1 LKSIATNVTFQ
12 QTNPHFCKMISL
24 NQVSVQFNGKFLFN
38 NISFLANPKDRI
50 GLVGK
55 NGAGKSTL
63 LKIIAGELEAES
75 GVVSKPSGATIGYLS
90 QDIKPKAGKT
100 IFNET
105 YSALAELQELDVKL
119 KDYTKQLETRTD
131 YETDSYMELIQDMH
145 VANER
150 FSLLGGDTADAEV
163 EKVLM
168 GLGFLR
174 SDLTRKM
181 EEFSGGWQMR
191 VELAKILVQ
200 RPDVLLLDEPTNH
213 LDILS
218 IEWLEEFLKEHTGT
232 VILVSHDRAFLD
244 NITNRTID
252 VTLGR
257 INDYKVPYSKY
268 VEQRAERIALQMAS
282 YENQQKYI
290 ADTERFIDRFRSKA
304 SKATQVQSRIK
315 ALDKVER
322 IQVEEQDNSVMRLRF
337 PPAPRAG
344 KVVVLAED
352 LCKSYGDIEVL
363 KNVDFMLDRG
373 EKVALL
379 GKNGEGKTTFSKILV
394 GELDY
399 TGKMELGHNVAMGY
413 YAQDQAESLDSSK
426 TVFETLDDV
435 ARGPVR
441 TKLRDILGSFLFGGE
456 DADKKVSVLSGGERG
471 RLALA
476 KLLLEPVNLLILDEP
491 TNHLDMHSKDVLKQA
506 LQKYDGA
513 MIIVSH
519 DRDFLSGLTSKVY
532 EFKDQNVK
540 EHIGDVYEFLEK
552 VKADSIQEFSHK
564 PKVAEV
570 KSAGKKESKEEQ
582 KSRKSREKE
591 IRIVKNKAEKL
602 EKEISIIEEEIA
614 DLDELML
621 DTQAYKEALA
631 ERDVFKEYQEK
642 QQTLDSK
649 MVEWEEAVNK
659 HETLS
664 NQ

>member
-1 LKSIATNVTFQ
+1 
-12 QTNPHFCKMISL
+12 MISL
-24 NQVSVQFNGKFLFN
+24 NQISVQFNGKFLFN

-63 LKIIAGELEAES
+63 LKVIAGQLEAES
-75 GVVSKPSGATIGYLS
+75 GVISKPSGATIGYLS

-100 IFNET
+100 IFDET
-105 YSALAELQELDVKL
+105 YSALAELKDLDAKVKY
-119 KDYTKQLETRTD
+119 YTKQLEERTD
-131 YETDSYMELIQDMH
+131 YETDSYMELIQDMT
-145 VANER
+145 VANDR

-163 EKVLM
+163 EKVLL

-174 SDLTRKM
+174 KDLTRKM

-218 IEWLEEFLKEHTGT
+218 IQWLEEFLKDHNGT

-252 VTLGR
+252 ITLGR

-282 YENQQKYI
+282 YENQQKFI

-322 IQVEEQDNSVMRLRF
+322 IQVEEQDTSVMRLRF
-337 PPAPRAG
+337 PPAPRSG
-344 KVVVLAED
+344 KVVVLAEGVS
-352 LCKSYGDIEVL
+352 KKYGDLEVL
-363 KNVDFMLDRG
+363 KNVELMLDRG

-379 GKNGEGKTTFSKILV
+379 GKNGEGKTTFSKIVV

-399 TGKMELGHNVAMGY
+399 TGKLELGHNVAMGY

-426 TVFETLDDV
+426 TVFQTLDDV
-435 ARGPVR
+435 ARGDVR

-456 DADKKVSVLSGGERG
+456 DVDKKVSVLSGGERG

-476 KLLLEPVNLLILDEP
+476 KLLLEPVNLLVLDEP

-532 EFKDQNVK
+532 EFKDKNVK
-540 EHIGDVYEFLEK
+540 QHIGDVYEFLDK
-552 VKADSIQEFSHK
+552 VKATSIQEFSSK
-564 PKVAEV
+564 PKVVEV
-570 KSAGKKESKEEQ
+570 KTESKKETKEEQ
-582 KSRKSREKE
+582 HLRKEREKE
-591 IRIVKNKAEKL
+591 IRNAKNRADRLEQEISKL
-602 EKEISIIEEEIA
+602 EKEIA

-621 DTQAYKEALA
+621 DAEGYKEALV
-631 ERDVFKEYQEK
+631 ERDVFKEYQQK
-642 QQTLDSK
+642 QDALNAK
-649 MVEWEEAVNK
+649 MAEWEEAVDK

>member
-1 LKSIATNVTFQ
+1 
-12 QTNPHFCKMISL
+12 MISL

-38 NISFLANPKDRI
+38 NISFLANPRDRI

-63 LKIIAGELEAES
+63 LKVIAGQLEPES
-75 GVVSKPSGATIGYLS
+75 GAVSKPSGSTIGYLS

-105 YSALAELQELDVKL
+105 YSALAELKDLELKVKH
-119 KDYTKQLETRTD
+119 YTKQLEERTD
-131 YETDSYMELIQDMH
+131 YESDSYMDLIQDMH

-218 IEWLEEFLKEHTGT
+218 IQWLEEFLKEHNGA

-252 VTLGR
+252 ITLGR

-282 YENQQKYI
+282 YENQQKFI

-315 ALDKVER
+315 ALEKVDR
-322 IQVEEQDNSVMRLRF
+322 IQVEQQDNSVMRLRF
-337 PPAPRAG
+337 PAAPRAG
-344 KVVVLAED
+344 KVVVLAEGVS
-352 LCKSYGDIEVL
+352 KSYGNIEVL
-363 KNVDFMLDRG
+363 RNVDLMLDRG

-379 GKNGEGKTTFSKILV
+379 GKNGEGKTTFSKIVV

-399 TGKMELGHNVAMGY
+399 TGKMELGHNVSMGY

-426 TVFETLDDV
+426 TVFQTLDDV
-435 ARGPVR
+435 ARGEVR

-456 DADKKVSVLSGGERG
+456 DIDKKVSVLSGGERG

-476 KLLLEPVNLLILDEP
+476 KLLLEPVNLLVLDEP

-532 EFKDQNVK
+532 EFKDKGVK
-540 EHIGDVYEFLEK
+540 QHIGDVYEFLQK
-552 VKADSIQEFSHK
+552 VNAKSIAEFSSKPKQVVVIQE
-564 PKVAEV
+564 E
-570 KSAGKKESKEEQ
+570 KKGETKEEQ
-582 KSRKSREKE
+582 RLRKEREKE
-591 IRIVKNKAEKL
+591 YRNAKNRADRL
-602 EKEISIIEEEIA
+602 EKEIADIEKQVA

-621 DTQAYKEALA
+621 DQVAYKEALV
-631 ERDVFKEYQEK
+631 ERDVFKEYQAK
-642 QQTLDSK
+642 QEQLDRK
-649 MVEWEEAVNK
+649 MMEWEEATNLA
-659 HETLS
+659 ETLS
-664 NQ
+664 NS

>member
-1 LKSIATNVTFQ
+1 
-12 QTNPHFCKMISL
+12 MISL
-24 NQVSVQFNGKFLFN
+24 NQISVQFNGKFLFN

-63 LKIIAGELEAES
+63 LKVIAGQLEPES
-75 GVVSKPSGATIGYLS
+75 GVISKPSGATIGYLS

-100 IFNET
+100 IFDET
-105 YSALAELQELDVKL
+105 YSALAELKELDAKVKY
-119 KDYTKQLETRTD
+119 YTKQLEERTD
-131 YETDSYMELIQDMH
+131 YESDSYMELIQDMT
-145 VANER
+145 VANDR

-163 EKVLM
+163 EKVLL

-174 SDLTRKM
+174 KDLTRKM

-218 IEWLEEFLKEHTGT
+218 IQWLEEFLKEHSGT

-244 NITNRTID
+244 NITNRTIEI
-252 VTLGR
+252 TLGR

-268 VEQRAERIALQMAS
+268 VSQRAERIALQMAS
-282 YENQQKYI
+282 YENQQKFI

-315 ALDKVER
+315 ALEKVDR
-322 IQVEEQDNSVMRLRF
+322 IEVEQQDTSVMRLRF
-337 PPAPRAG
+337 PPAPRSG
-344 KVVVLAED
+344 KVVVLAEGVS
-352 LCKSYGDIEVL
+352 KKYGDLEVL
-363 KNVDFMLDRG
+363 KNVDLMLDRG

-379 GKNGEGKTTFSKILV
+379 GKNGEGKTTFSKIVV

-399 TGKMELGHNVAMGY
+399 TGNLELGHNVSMGY
-413 YAQDQAESLDSSK
+413 YAQDQAESLDASK
-426 TVFETLDDV
+426 TVFQTLDDV
-435 ARGPVR
+435 ARGDIR
-441 TKLRDILGSFLFGGE
+441 TKLRDILGSFLFQGE
-456 DADKKVSVLSGGERG
+456 DVDKKVSVLSGGERG

-476 KLLLEPVNLLILDEP
+476 KLLLEPVNLLVLDEP

-519 DRDFLSGLTSKVY
+519 DRDFLSGLTTKVY
-532 EFKDQNVK
+532 EFKDKNVK
-540 EHIGDVYEFLEK
+540 QHIGDVYEFLEK
-552 VKADSIQEFSHK
+552 VKATSIQEFSAK
-564 PKVAEV
+564 PKEVEV
-570 KSAGKKESKEEQ
+570 KPESKKESKEEQ
-582 KSRKSREKE
+582 RLRKEREKE
-591 IRIVKNKAEKL
+591 IRNAKNKAERLEQEIARL
-602 EKEISIIEEEIA
+602 EKEIA

-621 DTQAYKEALA
+621 DAEGYKEALA
-631 ERDVFKEYQEK
+631 ERDVFKEYQQK
-642 QQTLDSK
+642 QESLESR
-649 MVEWEEAVNK
+649 MAEWEEAVNR

>member
-1 LKSIATNVTFQ
+1 
-12 QTNPHFCKMISL
+12 MISL

-38 NISFLANPKDRI
+38 NISFLANPRDRI

-63 LKIIAGELEAES
+63 LKVISGQQDPES
-75 GVVSKPSGATIGYLS
+75 GTVSKPSGSTIGYLS
-90 QDIKPKAGKT
+90 QDIKPKVGKT
-100 IFNET
+100 IFDET
-105 YSALAELQELDVKL
+105 YSALAELKDLDAKVKY
-119 KDYTKQLETRTD
+119 YTKQLEERTD
-131 YETDSYMELIQDMH
+131 YETDSYMDLIQDMH

-218 IEWLEEFLKEHTGT
+218 IQWLEEFLKEHNGA

-244 NITNRTID
+244 NITNRTIEI
-252 VTLGR
+252 TLGR

-282 YENQQKYI
+282 YENQQKFI

-315 ALDKVER
+315 ALEKVDR
-322 IQVEEQDNSVMRLRF
+322 IQVEQQDNSVMRLRF
-337 PPAPRAG
+337 PPAPRSG
-344 KVVVLAED
+344 KVVVLAENVS
-352 LCKSYGDIEVL
+352 KSYGGLEVL
-363 KNVDFMLDRG
+363 KNVNLMLDRG

-379 GKNGEGKTTFSKILV
+379 GKNGEGKTTFSKIVV
-394 GELDY
+394 GDLDY
-399 TGKMELGHNVAMGY
+399 TGNLELGHNVSMGY
-413 YAQDQAESLDSSK
+413 YAQDQAESLDSNK
-426 TVFETLDDV
+426 TVFQTLDDV
-435 ARGPVR
+435 ARGDIR

-456 DADKKVSVLSGGERG
+456 DIDKKVSVLSGGERG

-476 KLLLEPVNLLILDEP
+476 KLLLEPVNLLVLDEP

-532 EFKDQNVK
+532 EFRDKNVK
-540 EHIGDVYEFLEK
+540 EHIGDVYEFLQK
-552 VKADSIQEFSHK
+552 VNATSIAEFSSK
-564 PKVAEV
+564 PKVEEV
-570 KSAGKKESKEEQ
+570 KVDAGKETKEEQ
-582 KSRKSREKE
+582 RLRKEREKE
-591 IRIVKNKAEKL
+591 VRNAKNRADRLEQEIAVIEK
-602 EKEISIIEEEIA
+602 EIA

-621 DTQAYKEALA
+621 DAEGYKEALA
-631 ERDVFKEYQEK
+631 ERDVFKEYQQK
-642 QQTLDSK
+642 QSQLDSK
-649 MVEWEEAVNK
+649 MAEWEEAVSK
-659 HETLS
+659 YEALS
-664 NQ
+664 N

>member
-1 LKSIATNVTFQ
+1 
-12 QTNPHFCKMISL
+12 MISL

-38 NISFLANPKDRI
+38 NISFLANPRDRI

-63 LKIIAGELEAES
+63 LKVIAGQLEPES
-75 GVVSKPSGATIGYLS
+75 GAVSKPSGSTIGYLS

-105 YSALAELQELDVKL
+105 YSALAELKDLELKVKH
-119 KDYTKQLETRTD
+119 YTKQLEERTD
-131 YETDSYMELIQDMH
+131 YESDSYMDLIQDMH

-218 IEWLEEFLKEHTGT
+218 IQWLEEFLKEHNGA

-252 VTLGR
+252 ITLGR

-282 YENQQKYI
+282 YENQQKFI

-315 ALDKVER
+315 ALEKVDR
-322 IQVEEQDNSVMRLRF
+322 IQVEQQDNSVMRLRF
-337 PPAPRAG
+337 PAAPRAG
-344 KVVVLAED
+344 KVVVLAEGVS
-352 LCKSYGDIEVL
+352 KSYGNIEVL
-363 KNVDFMLDRG
+363 RNVDLMLDRG

-379 GKNGEGKTTFSKILV
+379 GKNGEGKTTFSKIVV

-399 TGKMELGHNVAMGY
+399 TGKMELGHNVSMGY

-426 TVFETLDDV
+426 TVFQTLDDV
-435 ARGPVR
+435 ARGEVR

-456 DADKKVSVLSGGERG
+456 DIDKKVSVLSGGERG

-476 KLLLEPVNLLILDEP
+476 KLLLEPVNLLVLDEP

-532 EFKDQNVK
+532 EFKDKGVK
-540 EHIGDVYEFLEK
+540 QHIGDVYEFLQK
-552 VKADSIQEFSHK
+552 VNAKSIAEFSSKPKQEVVIQE
-564 PKVAEV
+564 E
-570 KSAGKKESKEEQ
+570 KKGETKEEQ
-582 KSRKSREKE
+582 RLRKEREKE
-591 IRIVKNKAEKL
+591 YRNAKNRADRL
-602 EKEISIIEEEIA
+602 EKEIAEIEKHVA

-621 DTQAYKEALA
+621 DPVAYKEALV
-631 ERDVFKEYQEK
+631 ERDVFKEYQAK
-642 QQTLDSK
+642 QEQLDRK
-649 MVEWEEAVNK
+649 MMEWEEATNLA
-659 HETLS
+659 ETLS
-664 NQ
+664 NP

>member
-1 LKSIATNVTFQ
+1 
-12 QTNPHFCKMISL
+12 MISL

-63 LKIIAGELEAES
+63 LKVIAGQLEPES
-75 GVVSKPSGATIGYLS
+75 GAISKPSGATIGYLS

-100 IFNET
+100 IFDET
-105 YSALAELQELDVKL
+105 YSALAELKELDRKVKE
-119 KDYTKQLETRTD
+119 YTKQLEERTD
-131 YETDSYMELIQDMH
+131 YETDSYMELIQDMT

-174 SDLTRKM
+174 TDLTRKM

-218 IEWLEEFLKEHTGT
+218 IEWLEEFLKDHSGT

-244 NITNRTID
+244 NITNRTIEI
-252 VTLGR
+252 TLGR

-268 VEQRAERIALQMAS
+268 VSQRAERIALQMAS
-282 YENQQKYI
+282 YENQQKFI

-315 ALDKVER
+315 ALDKIER

-344 KVVVLAED
+344 KVVVLAEGVS
-352 LCKSYGDIEVL
+352 KSYGDLEVL
-363 KNVDFMLDRG
+363 KNVDLMLDRG

-379 GKNGEGKTTFSKILV
+379 GKNGEGKTTFSKIVV
-394 GELDY
+394 GELEYD
-399 TGKMELGHNVAMGY
+399 GKMELGHNVSMGY

-435 ARGPVR
+435 ARGDVR
-441 TKLRDILGSFLFGGE
+441 KRLRDILGSFLFGG
-456 DADKKVSVLSGGERG
+456 DDVDKKVSVLSGGERG

-506 LQKYDGA
+506 LQNYDGA

-540 EHIGDVYEFLEK
+540 EHIGDVYEFLDK
-552 VKADSIQEFSHK
+552 VKANSIQEFSQK
-564 PKVAEV
+564 AKAVEV
-570 KSAGKKESKEEQ
+570 KAASNKESKEDQ
-582 KSRKSREKE
+582 KARKAREKE

-602 EKEISIIEEEIA
+602 EKEIATIEKEIA

-621 DTQAYKEALA
+621 DAQAYKEALA
-631 ERDVFKEYQEK
+631 EGDVFKQYQDK
-642 QQTLDSK
+642 QSILDAK
-649 MVEWEEAVNK
+649 MAEWEEAVNQY
-659 HETLS
+659 EGLS

>member
-1 LKSIATNVTFQ
+1 
-12 QTNPHFCKMISL
+12 MISL

-55 NGAGKSTL
+55 NGAGKSTM
-63 LKIIAGELEAES
+63 LKVISGQQEPES
-75 GVVSKPSGATIGYLS
+75 GSVSKPSGTTIGYLS
-90 QDIKPKAGKT
+90 QDIRPKLGKS
-100 IFNET
+100 IFEET
-105 YSALAELQELDVKL
+105 YGALQELKELDLKVKKL
-119 KDYTKQLETRTD
+119 TKELEERTD
-131 YETDSYMELIQDMH
+131 YETDSYMDLIHDMT
-145 VANER
+145 VATER

-174 SDLTRKM
+174 SDLTRKV

-218 IEWLEEFLKEHTGT
+218 IQWLEEFLKDHNGT
-232 VILVSHDRAFLD
+232 VLLVSHDRAFLD
-244 NITNRTID
+244 NVTNRTIEI
-252 VTLGR
+252 TLGR

-268 VEQRAERIALQMAS
+268 VTQRAERIELQKAS
-282 YENQQKYI
+282 YENQQKFI
-290 ADTERFIDRFRSKA
+290 ADTEKFIERFRYKA

-315 ALDKVER
+315 ALEKVDR
-322 IQVEEQDNSVMRLRF
+322 IEVEEVDTSVMRLRF
-337 PPAPRAG
+337 PPAPRSG
-344 KVVVLAED
+344 KVAVLSEGVS
-352 LCKSYGDIEVL
+352 KSYGDKEVL
-363 KNVDFMLDRG
+363 RNVDLMLNRR

-379 GKNGEGKTTFSKILV
+379 GKNGEGKTTFAKIVV

-399 TGKMELGHNVAMGY
+399 TGKLELGHNVSMGY
-413 YAQDQAESLDSSK
+413 YAQDQAETLDGSR

-435 ARGPVR
+435 ARGDIR
-441 TKLRDILGSFLFGGE
+441 TKLRDILGSFLFSGE
-456 DADKKVSVLSGGERG
+456 DVDKKVSVLSGGERG

-513 MIIVSH
+513 MLIVSH

-532 EFKDQNVK
+532 EFKDKNVK

-552 VKADSIQEFSHK
+552 VKADSIQEFSSK
-564 PKVAEV
+564 PKQEAP
-570 KSAGKKESKEEQ
+570 KKEAKSQQNKEDYKE
-582 KSRKSREKE
+582 RKAREKE
-591 IRIVKNKAEKL
+591 LRNAKNKAERL
-602 EKEISIIEEEIA
+602 EQEIAKIEKEIA

-621 DTQAYKEALA
+621 DAGAFKQAQE
-631 ERDVFKEYQEK
+631 ERDVFKEYQQM
-642 QQTLDSK
+642 QQTLETK
-649 MVEWEEAVNK
+649 MEEWEAAQAKVDELNN
-659 HETLS
+659 S
-664 NQ
+664 

>member
-1 LKSIATNVTFQ
+1 
-12 QTNPHFCKMISL
+12 MISL

-63 LKIIAGELEAES
+63 LKVIAGQLEPES
-75 GVVSKPSGATIGYLS
+75 GAISKPSGATIGYLS

-100 IFNET
+100 IFDET
-105 YSALAELQELDVKL
+105 YSALQELKELDAKVKY
-119 KDYTKQLETRTD
+119 YTKQLEERTD
-131 YETDSYMELIQDMH
+131 YETDSYMDLIHDMT
-145 VANER
+145 VATER

-163 EKVLM
+163 EKVLL

-218 IEWLEEFLKEHTGT
+218 IQWLEDFLKDHSGT

-252 VTLGR
+252 ITLGR
-257 INDYKVPYSKY
+257 INDYRVPYSKY
-268 VEQRAERIALQMAS
+268 VEQRAERIELQMAS
-282 YENQQKYI
+282 YENQQKFI
-290 ADTERFIDRFRSKA
+290 ADTEKFIERFRYKA

-315 ALDKVER
+315 ALEKVDR
-322 IQVEEQDNSVMRLRF
+322 IEVEEQDRSVMRLRF

-344 KVVVLAED
+344 KVVVLAEGVS
-352 LCKSYGDIEVL
+352 KRYGDLEVL
-363 KNVDFMLDRG
+363 KNVDLMLDRG

-379 GKNGEGKTTFSKILV
+379 GKNGEGKTTFSKIVV

-399 TGKMELGHNVAMGY
+399 TGKLELGHNVSMGY

-426 TVFETLDDV
+426 TVFQTLDDV
-435 ARGPVR
+435 ARGDIR

-456 DADKKVSVLSGGERG
+456 DVDKKVSVLSGGERG

-476 KLLLEPVNLLILDEP
+476 KLLLEPVNLLVLDEP

-519 DRDFLSGLTSKVY
+519 DRDFLSGLTTKVY
-532 EFKDQNVK
+532 EFKDKNVK
-540 EHIGDVYEFLEK
+540 EHIGDVYEFLNK
-552 VKADSIQEFSHK
+552 VKATSIQEFSAKAKVVEPK
-564 PKVAEV
+564 PN
-570 KSAGKKESKEEQ
+570 SNKESKEEQ
-582 KSRKSREKE
+582 RVRKEREKE
-591 IRIVKNKAEKL
+591 LRKAKNRADRL
-602 EKEISIIEEEIA
+602 EQEISAIEKEIA

-621 DTQAYKEALA
+621 DAEGYKEALA

-642 QQTLDSK
+642 QAQLDAR
-649 MVEWEEAVNK
+649 MAEWEDA
-659 HETLS
+659 L
-664 NQ
+664 NQVEQLDNQ

>member
-1 LKSIATNVTFQ
+1 MV
-12 QTNPHFCKMISL
+12 SL

-63 LKIIAGELEAES
+63 LKVISGQQEPES
-75 GVVSKPSGATIGYLS
+75 GAVSKPSGATIGYLS
-90 QDIKPKAGKT
+90 QDIKPKVGKT
-100 IFNET
+100 IFDET
-105 YSALAELQELDVKL
+105 YSALKELKELDAKVKH
-119 KDYTKQLETRTD
+119 YTKQLEERTD
-131 YETDSYMELIQDMH
+131 YESDSYMELIQDMT
-145 VANER
+145 VATER

-163 EKVLM
+163 EKVLI

-174 SDLTRKM
+174 TDLSRKM

-218 IEWLEEFLKEHTGT
+218 IQWLEEFLKDHNGT

-244 NITNRTID
+244 NITNRTIEI
-252 VTLGR
+252 TLGR

-268 VEQRAERIALQMAS
+268 VTQRAERIALQMAS
-282 YENQQKYI
+282 YENQQKFI

-315 ALDKVER
+315 ALEKVER
-322 IQVEEQDNSVMRLRF
+322 IEVEQQDTSVMRLRF

-344 KVVVLAED
+344 KVVVLAEGVS
-352 LCKSYGDIEVL
+352 KNYGDLEVL
-363 KNVDFMLDRG
+363 KNVDLMLDRG

-379 GKNGEGKTTFSKILV
+379 GKNGEGKTTFSKIVV
-394 GELDY
+394 GDLDY
-399 TGKMELGHNVAMGY
+399 TGNLELGHNVSLGY

-426 TVFETLDDV
+426 TVFQTLDDV
-435 ARGPVR
+435 ARGDIR
-441 TKLRDILGSFLFGGE
+441 TKLRDILGSFLFSGE
-456 DADKKVSVLSGGERG
+456 DVDKKVSVLSGGERG

-476 KLLLEPVNLLILDEP
+476 KLLLEPVNLLVLDEP

-519 DRDFLSGLTSKVY
+519 DRDFLSGLTTKVY
-532 EFKDQNVK
+532 EFKDKNVK
-540 EHIGDVYEFLEK
+540 EHIGDVYEFLQK
-552 VKADSIQEFSHK
+552 VKASSIQEFSAK
-564 PKVAEV
+564 PKAVEV
-570 KSAGKKESKEEQ
+570 KQNSNKESKEEQ
-582 KSRKSREKE
+582 RLRKEREKE
-591 IRIVKNKAEKL
+591 LRKAKNAADKL
-602 EKEISIIEEEIA
+602 EQEIAVIEKEIA

-621 DTQAYKEALA
+621 DAEGYKEAMA
-631 ERDVFKEYQEK
+631 ERDVFKEYQDK
-642 QQTLDSK
+642 QTLLDTK
-649 MVEWEEAVNK
+649 MAEWEE
-659 HETLS
+659 TLILVEELT

>member
-1 LKSIATNVTFQ
+1 
-12 QTNPHFCKMISL
+12 MISL

-55 NGAGKSTL
+55 NGAGKSTM
-63 LKIIAGELEAES
+63 LKVISGQQEPES
-75 GVVSKPSGATIGYLS
+75 GNVSKPSGTTIGYLS
-90 QDIKPKAGKT
+90 QDIRPKLGKS
-100 IFNET
+100 IFEET
-105 YSALAELQELDVKL
+105 YGALQELKELDAKVKRL
-119 KDYTKQLETRTD
+119 TKELEERTD
-131 YETDSYMELIQDMH
+131 YETDSYMDLIHDMT

-174 SDLTRKM
+174 SDLTRKV

-218 IEWLEEFLKEHTGT
+218 IQWLEEFLKDHNGT
-232 VILVSHDRAFLD
+232 VLLVSHDRAFLD
-244 NITNRTID
+244 NVTNRTIEI
-252 VTLGR
+252 TLGR

-268 VEQRAERIALQMAS
+268 VTQRAERIELQKAS
-282 YENQQKYI
+282 YENQQKFI
-290 ADTERFIDRFRSKA
+290 ADTEKFIERFRYKA

-315 ALDKVER
+315 ALEKVDR
-322 IQVEEQDNSVMRLRF
+322 IEVEEVDNSVMRLRF
-337 PPAPRAG
+337 PPAPRSG
-344 KVVVLAED
+344 KVAVLSEGVS
-352 LCKSYGDIEVL
+352 KSYGDKEVL
-363 KNVDFMLDRG
+363 RNVDLMLNRG

-379 GKNGEGKTTFSKILV
+379 GKNGEGKTTFAKIV
-394 GELDY
+394 VDELDY
-399 TGKMELGHNVAMGY
+399 TGKLELGHNVSMGY
-413 YAQDQAESLDSSK
+413 YAQDQAETLDGSR

-435 ARGPVR
+435 ARGDIR
-441 TKLRDILGSFLFGGE
+441 TKLRDILGSFLFSGE
-456 DADKKVSVLSGGERG
+456 DVDKKVSVLSGGERG

-513 MIIVSH
+513 MLIVSH

-532 EFKDQNVK
+532 EFKDKNVK

-552 VKADSIQEFSHK
+552 VKADSIQEFSSN
-564 PKVAEV
+564 PKQEAP
-570 KSAGKKESKEEQ
+570 KKEAKNQQNKEDYKE
-582 KSRKSREKE
+582 RKAREKE
-591 IRIVKNKAEKL
+591 LRNAKNRAERL
-602 EKEISIIEEEIA
+602 EQEITKIEKEIA

-621 DTQAYKEALA
+621 DAGAFKQAQE
-631 ERDVFKEYQEK
+631 ERDVFKEYQQM
-642 QQTLDSK
+642 QQTLETK
-649 MVEWEEAVNK
+649 MEEGESAQAKLDELNN
-659 HETLS
+659 S
-664 NQ
+664 

>member
-1 LKSIATNVTFQ
+1 
-12 QTNPHFCKMISL
+12 MISL

-63 LKIIAGELEAES
+63 LKVIAGQLEAES
-75 GVVSKPSGATIGYLS
+75 GVISKPSGATIGYLS

-100 IFNET
+100 IFDET
-105 YSALAELQELDVKL
+105 YSALEELQELDVKL

-168 GLGFLR
+168 GLGFMR
-174 SDLTRKM
+174 KDLTRKM

-218 IEWLEEFLKEHTGT
+218 IEWLEEFLKIHTGT

-252 VTLGR
+252 ITLGR

-268 VEQRAERIALQMAS
+268 VSQRAERIALQMAS

-315 ALDKVER
+315 ALDKIER

-344 KVVVLAED
+344 KVVVLAESVS
-352 LCKSYGDIEVL
+352 KSYGDLEVL
-363 KNVDFMLDRG
+363 KNVDLMLDRG
-373 EKVALL
+373 EKVAFL
-379 GKNGEGKTTFSKILV
+379 GKNGEGKTTFSKIVV

-399 TGKMELGHNVAMGY
+399 TGKMELGHNVSMGY
-413 YAQDQAESLDSSK
+413 YAQDQAESLDSNK

-435 ARGPVR
+435 ARGDVR
-441 TKLRDILGSFLFGGE
+441 KRLRDILGSFLFGG
-456 DADKKVSVLSGGERG
+456 DDVDKKVSVLSGGERG

-506 LQKYDGA
+506 LKNYDGA

-519 DRDFLSGLTSKVY
+519 DRDFLSGLTEKVY
-532 EFKDQNVK
+532 EFKDKNVK
-540 EHIGDVYEFLEK
+540 EHIGDVYEFLDK
-552 VKADSIQEFSHK
+552 VKANSIQEFSQK
-564 PKVAEV
+564 PKAVEE
-570 KSAGKKESKEEQ
+570 KPTSHKESKEEQ
-582 KSRKSREKE
+582 KARKSLEKE
-591 IRIVKNKAEKL
+591 IRIAKNQSERL
-602 EKEISIIEEEIA
+602 EKEISTIEKEIA

-621 DTQAYKEALA
+621 DAEAYKEALE
-631 ERDVFKEYQEK
+631 ERDVFKEYQQK
-642 QQTLDSK
+642 QQLLDGK
-649 MVEWEEAVNK
+649 MAEWEEAVNK

-664 NQ
+664 SQ

>member
-1 LKSIATNVTFQ
+1 
-12 QTNPHFCKMISL
+12 MISL
-24 NQVSVQFNGKFLFN
+24 NQISVQFNGKFLFN

-63 LKIIAGELEAES
+63 LKVIAGQLEAES
-75 GVVSKPSGATIGYLS
+75 GVISKPSGATIGYLS

-100 IFNET
+100 IFDET
-105 YSALAELQELDVKL
+105 YSALAELKDLDAKVKY
-119 KDYTKQLETRTD
+119 YTKQLEERTD
-131 YETDSYMELIQDMH
+131 YETDSYMELIQDMT
-145 VANER
+145 VANDR

-163 EKVLM
+163 EKVLL

-174 SDLTRKM
+174 KDLTRKM

-218 IEWLEEFLKEHTGT
+218 IQWLEEFLKDHNGT

-252 VTLGR
+252 ITLGR

-282 YENQQKYI
+282 YENQQKFI

-322 IQVEEQDNSVMRLRF
+322 IQVEEQDTSVMRLRF
-337 PPAPRAG
+337 PPAPRSG
-344 KVVVLAED
+344 KVVVLAEGVS
-352 LCKSYGDIEVL
+352 KKYGDLEVL
-363 KNVDFMLDRG
+363 KNVDLMLDRG

-379 GKNGEGKTTFSKILV
+379 GKNGEGKTTFSKIVV
-394 GELDY
+394 GELDC
-399 TGKMELGHNVAMGY
+399 TGNLELGHNVSMGY

-426 TVFETLDDV
+426 TVFQTLDDV
-435 ARGPVR
+435 ARGDVR

-456 DADKKVSVLSGGERG
+456 DVDKKVSVLSGGERG

-476 KLLLEPVNLLILDEP
+476 KLLLEPVNLLVLDEP

-532 EFKDQNVK
+532 EFKDKNVK
-540 EHIGDVYEFLEK
+540 QHIGDVYEFLDK
-552 VKADSIQEFSHK
+552 VKATSIQEFSAK
-564 PKVAEV
+564 PKAVEV
-570 KSAGKKESKEEQ
+570 KVETKRETKEEQ
-582 KSRKSREKE
+582 HLRKEREKE
-591 IRIVKNKAEKL
+591 VRNAKNRADRLEQEIAKL
-602 EKEISIIEEEIA
+602 EKEIA

-621 DTQAYKEALA
+621 DAEGYKEALT
-631 ERDVFKEYQEK
+631 ERDVFKEYQQK
-642 QQTLDSK
+642 QDALNAK
-649 MVEWEEAVNK
+649 MAEWEDAVNK

-664 NQ
+664 S

>member
-1 LKSIATNVTFQ
+1 
-12 QTNPHFCKMISL
+12 MISL

-38 NISFLANPKDRI
+38 NISFLANPRDRI

-63 LKIIAGELEAES
+63 LKVIAGQLEPES
-75 GVVSKPSGATIGYLS
+75 GAISKPSGSTIGYLS
-90 QDIKPKAGKT
+90 QDIKPKLGKT

-105 YSALAELQELDVKL
+105 YSALAELKDLDAKVKY
-119 KDYTKQLETRTD
+119 YTKQLEERTD
-131 YETDSYMELIQDMH
+131 YETDSYMDLIQDMH

-218 IEWLEEFLKEHTGT
+218 IQWLEEFLKEHNGA

-244 NITNRTID
+244 NITNRTIEI
-252 VTLGR
+252 TLGR

-282 YENQQKYI
+282 YENQQKFI

-315 ALDKVER
+315 ALEKVER
-322 IQVEEQDNSVMRLRF
+322 IQVEQQDNSVMRLRF
-337 PPAPRAG
+337 PAAPRAG
-344 KVVVLAED
+344 KVVVLAEGVS
-352 LCKSYGDIEVL
+352 KSYGDIEVL
-363 KNVDFMLDRG
+363 RNVDLMLDRG

-379 GKNGEGKTTFSKILV
+379 GKNGEGKTTFSKIVV

-399 TGKMELGHNVAMGY
+399 TGKMELGHNVSMGY

-426 TVFETLDDV
+426 TVFQTLDDV
-435 ARGPVR
+435 ARGEVR

-456 DADKKVSVLSGGERG
+456 DIDKKVSVLSGGERG

-476 KLLLEPVNLLILDEP
+476 KLLLEPVNLLVLDEP
-491 TNHLDMHSKDVLKQA
+491 TNHLDMNSKDVLKQA

-519 DRDFLSGLTSKVY
+519 DRDFLSGLTTKVY
-532 EFKDQNVK
+532 EFKDKGVK
-540 EHIGDVYEFLEK
+540 EHIGDVYEFLQK
-552 VKADSIQEFSHK
+552 VNANSIAEFSSK
-564 PKVAEV
+564 PKQEV
-570 KSAGKKESKEEQ
+570 VLEEKKGESKEEQ
-582 KSRKSREKE
+582 RLRKEREKE
-591 IRIVKNKAEKL
+591 YKNAKNRADRL
-602 EKEISIIEEEIA
+602 EKEIADIEKQVA

-621 DTQAYKEALA
+621 DQEAYKEALQ
-631 ERDVFKEYQEK
+631 ERDVFKEYQQK
-642 QQTLDSK
+642 QEQLDKK
-649 MVEWEEAVNK
+649 MMEWEEATNK
-659 HETLS
+659 AESLS
-664 NQ
+664 N

>member
-1 LKSIATNVTFQ
+1 
-12 QTNPHFCKMISL
+12 MISL

-38 NISFLANPKDRI
+38 NISFLANPKDRV

-63 LKIIAGELEAES
+63 LKVIAGQLEPES
-75 GVVSKPSGATIGYLS
+75 GAISKPSGTTIGYLS

-100 IFNET
+100 IFDET
-105 YSALAELQELDVKL
+105 YSALAELKELDVKVKL
-119 KDYTKQLETRTD
+119 YTKQLEERTD
-131 YETDSYMELIQDMH
+131 YETDSYMDLIQDMT
-145 VANER
+145 VANDR

-218 IEWLEEFLKEHTGT
+218 IEWLEEFLKDHNGT

-244 NITNRTID
+244 NITNRTIEI
-252 VTLGR
+252 TLGR

-268 VEQRAERIALQMAS
+268 VSQRAERIALQMAS
-282 YENQQKYI
+282 YENQQKFI

-322 IQVEEQDNSVMRLRF
+322 IQVEEQDTSVMRLRF

-344 KVVVLAED
+344 KVVVLAEGVS
-352 LCKSYGDIEVL
+352 KSYGDLEVL
-363 KNVDFMLDRG
+363 RNVDLMLDRG

-379 GKNGEGKTTFSKILV
+379 GKNGEGKTTFSKIVV

-399 TGKMELGHNVAMGY
+399 TGTLELGHNVSMGY
-413 YAQDQAESLDSSK
+413 YAQDQAESLDGSK
-426 TVFETLDDV
+426 TVLQTLDDV
-435 ARGPVR
+435 ARGDVR
-441 TKLRDILGSFLFGGE
+441 KRLRDILGSFLFGG
-456 DADKKVSVLSGGERG
+456 DDVDKKVSVLSGGERG

-476 KLLLEPVNLLILDEP
+476 KLLLEPVNLLVLDEP

-506 LQKYDGA
+506 LKNYDGA

-532 EFKDQNVK
+532 EFKDKNVK
-540 EHIGDVYEFLEK
+540 EHIGDVYEFLDK
-552 VKADSIQEFSHK
+552 VKASSIKEFSEK
-564 PKVAEV
+564 PKVVEV
-570 KSAGKKESKEEQ
+570 KSAAKKESKEEQ
-582 KSRKSREKE
+582 KARKDKEKE
-591 IRIVKNKAEKL
+591 IRNAKNKADRL
-602 EKEISIIEEEIA
+602 EQEISAIEQEIT

-621 DTQAYKEALA
+621 DTEAYKEALA
-631 ERDVFKEYQEK
+631 ERDVFKEYQQK
-642 QQTLDSK
+642 QQLLDSK
-649 MVEWEEAVNK
+649 MADWEEAVNK
-659 HETLS
+659 HETLCGS
-664 NQ
+664 

>member
-1 LKSIATNVTFQ
+1 MLKV
-12 QTNPHFCKMISL
+12 
-24 NQVSVQFNGKFLFN
+24 
-38 NISFLANPKDRI
+38 
-50 GLVGK
+50 
-55 NGAGKSTL
+55 
-63 LKIIAGELEAES
+63 IAGEFEAES
-75 GVVSKPSGATIGYLS
+75 GAISKPSGCSIGYLS
-90 QDIKPKAGKT
+90 QDIKPRLGKT
-100 IFNET
+100 IFDET
-105 YSALAELQELDVKL
+105 YSALQELKQLEQQVKHF
-119 KDYTKQLETRTD
+119 TKQLEERTD
-131 YETDSYMELIQDMH
+131 YESDSYMDLIQDMH

-174 SDLTRKM
+174 SDLSRKM

-218 IEWLEEFLKEHTGT
+218 IQWLEDFLKEHSGT

-244 NITNRTID
+244 NITNRTIEI
-252 VTLGR
+252 TLGR

-282 YENQQKYI
+282 FENQQKFI
-290 ADTERFIDRFRSKA
+290 ADTEKFIDRFRYKA

-315 ALDKVER
+315 ALEKVER

-344 KVVVLAED
+344 KVVVLAEGVS
-352 LCKSYGDIEVL
+352 KSYGDLEVL
-363 KNVDFMLDRG
+363 KNVDLMLDRG

-379 GKNGEGKTTFSKILV
+379 GKNGEGKTTFSKIVV

-399 TGKMELGHNVAMGY
+399 TGKLELGHNVSMGY
-413 YAQDQAESLDSSK
+413 YAQDQAESLDSKK

-435 ARGPVR
+435 ATGPVR

-456 DADKKVSVLSGGERG
+456 DIDKKVSVLSGGERG

-476 KLLLEPVNLLILDEP
+476 KLLLDPVNLLVLDEP

-506 LQKYDGA
+506 LKNYDGA

-519 DRDFLSGLTSKVY
+519 DRDFLSGLTDKVY
-532 EFKDQNVK
+532 EFKDHGVK
-540 EHIGDVYEFLEK
+540 QHIGDVYEFLSK
-552 VKADSIQEFSHK
+552 TKFSTIQEFSSK
-564 PKVAEV
+564 PKVEAAKVE
-570 KSAGKKESKEEQ
+570 KQSESKDEY
-582 KSRKSREKE
+582 KVRKAREKE
-591 IRIVKNKAEKL
+591 AKNAKNKADRL
-602 EKEISIIEEEIA
+602 EKEISSVEREIA

-621 DTQAYKEALA
+621 DADGYKEALE
-631 ERDVFKEYQEK
+631 ERDVFAEYQQK
-642 QQTLDSK
+642 QSLLDRK
-649 MVEWEEAVNK
+649 MLEWEEAVNK
-659 HETLS
+659 VEELS

>member
-1 LKSIATNVTFQ
+1 MLKV
-12 QTNPHFCKMISL
+12 
-24 NQVSVQFNGKFLFN
+24 
-38 NISFLANPKDRI
+38 
-50 GLVGK
+50 
-55 NGAGKSTL
+55 
-63 LKIIAGELEAES
+63 IAGEFEAES
-75 GVVSKPSGATIGYLS
+75 GAISKPSGCSIGYLS
-90 QDIKPKAGKT
+90 QDIKPRLGKT
-100 IFNET
+100 IFDET
-105 YSALAELQELDVKL
+105 YSALQELKQLEQQVKHF
-119 KDYTKQLETRTD
+119 TKQLEERTD
-131 YETDSYMELIQDMH
+131 YESDSYMDLIQDMH

-174 SDLTRKM
+174 SDLSRKM

-218 IEWLEEFLKEHTGT
+218 IQWLEDFLKEHSGT
-232 VILVSHDRAFLD
+232 VILVSHDRAFFD
-244 NITNRTID
+244 NITNRTIEI
-252 VTLGR
+252 TLGR

-282 YENQQKYI
+282 FENQQKFI
-290 ADTERFIDRFRSKA
+290 ADTEKFIDRFRYKA

-315 ALDKVER
+315 ALEKVER

-344 KVVVLAED
+344 KVVVLAEGVS
-352 LCKSYGDIEVL
+352 KSYGDLEVL
-363 KNVDFMLDRG
+363 KNVDLMLDRG

-379 GKNGEGKTTFSKILV
+379 GKNGEGKTTFSKIVV

-399 TGKMELGHNVAMGY
+399 TGKLELGHNVSMGY
-413 YAQDQAESLDSSK
+413 YAQDQAESLDSKK

-435 ARGPVR
+435 ATGPVR

-456 DADKKVSVLSGGERG
+456 DIDKKVSVLSGGERG

-476 KLLLEPVNLLILDEP
+476 KLLLDPVNLLVLDEP

-506 LQKYDGA
+506 LKNYDGA

-519 DRDFLSGLTSKVY
+519 DRDFLSGLTDKVY
-532 EFKDQNVK
+532 EFKDHGVK
-540 EHIGDVYEFLEK
+540 QHIGDVYEFLSK
-552 VKADSIQEFSHK
+552 TKFSTIQEFSSK
-564 PKVAEV
+564 PKVEAAKVE
-570 KSAGKKESKEEQ
+570 KQSESKDEY
-582 KSRKSREKE
+582 KVRKAREKE
-591 IRIVKNKAEKL
+591 AKNAKNKADRL
-602 EKEISIIEEEIA
+602 EKEISSVEREIA

-621 DTQAYKEALA
+621 DADGYKEALE
-631 ERDVFKEYQEK
+631 ERDVFAEYQQK
-642 QQTLDSK
+642 QSLLDRK
-649 MVEWEEAVNK
+649 MLEWEEAVNK
-659 HETLS
+659 VEELS

>member
-1 LKSIATNVTFQ
+1 
-12 QTNPHFCKMISL
+12 MISL

-63 LKIIAGELEAES
+63 LKVIAGQLEPES
-75 GVVSKPSGATIGYLS
+75 GAISKPSGATIGYLS

-100 IFNET
+100 IFDET
-105 YSALAELQELDVKL
+105 YSALQELKELDAKVKY
-119 KDYTKQLETRTD
+119 YTKQLEERTD
-131 YETDSYMELIQDMH
+131 YETDSYMDLIHDMT
-145 VANER
+145 VATER

-163 EKVLM
+163 EKVLL

-218 IEWLEEFLKEHTGT
+218 IQWLEDFLKDHSGT

-252 VTLGR
+252 ITLGR
-257 INDYKVPYSKY
+257 INDYRVPYSKY
-268 VEQRAERIALQMAS
+268 VEQRAERIELQMAS
-282 YENQQKYI
+282 YENQQKFI
-290 ADTERFIDRFRSKA
+290 ADTEKFIERFRYKA

-315 ALDKVER
+315 ALEKVDR
-322 IQVEEQDNSVMRLRF
+322 IEVEEQDRSVMRLRF

-344 KVVVLAED
+344 KVVVLAEGVS
-352 LCKSYGDIEVL
+352 KRYGDLEVL
-363 KNVDFMLDRG
+363 KNVDLMLDRG

-379 GKNGEGKTTFSKILV
+379 GKNGEGKTTFSKIVV

-399 TGKMELGHNVAMGY
+399 TGKLELGHNVSMGY

-426 TVFETLDDV
+426 TVFQTLDDV
-435 ARGPVR
+435 ARGDIR

-456 DADKKVSVLSGGERG
+456 DVDKKVSVLSGGERG

-476 KLLLEPVNLLILDEP
+476 KLLLEPVNLLVLDEP

-519 DRDFLSGLTSKVY
+519 DRDFLSGLTTKVY
-532 EFKDQNVK
+532 EFKDKNVK
-540 EHIGDVYEFLEK
+540 EHIGDVYEFLNK
-552 VKADSIQEFSHK
+552 VKATSIQEFSAKAKVVEPK
-564 PKVAEV
+564 PN
-570 KSAGKKESKEEQ
+570 SNKESKEEQ
-582 KSRKSREKE
+582 RLRKEREKE
-591 IRIVKNKAEKL
+591 LRKAKNRADRL
-602 EKEISIIEEEIA
+602 EQEISAIEKEIA

-621 DTQAYKEALA
+621 DAEGYKEALA

-642 QQTLDSK
+642 QAQLDAR
-649 MVEWEEAVNK
+649 MAEWEDA
-659 HETLS
+659 L
-664 NQ
+664 NQVEQLDNQ

>member
-1 LKSIATNVTFQ
+1 MLKV
-12 QTNPHFCKMISL
+12 
-24 NQVSVQFNGKFLFN
+24 
-38 NISFLANPKDRI
+38 
-50 GLVGK
+50 
-55 NGAGKSTL
+55 
-63 LKIIAGELEAES
+63 IAGQLEAES
-75 GVVSKPSGATIGYLS
+75 GVISKPSGATIGYLS

-100 IFNET
+100 IFDET
-105 YSALAELQELDVKL
+105 YSALEELQELDVKL

-168 GLGFLR
+168 GLGFMR
-174 SDLTRKM
+174 KDLTRKM

-218 IEWLEEFLKEHTGT
+218 IEWLEEFLKIHTGT

-252 VTLGR
+252 ITLGR

-268 VEQRAERIALQMAS
+268 VSQRAERIALQMAS

-315 ALDKVER
+315 ALDKIER

-344 KVVVLAED
+344 KVVVLAESVS
-352 LCKSYGDIEVL
+352 KSYGDLEVL
-363 KNVDFMLDRG
+363 KNVDLMLDRG
-373 EKVALL
+373 EKVAFL
-379 GKNGEGKTTFSKILV
+379 GKNGEGKTTFSKIVV

-399 TGKMELGHNVAMGY
+399 TGKMELGHNVSMGY
-413 YAQDQAESLDSSK
+413 YAQDQAESLDSNK

-435 ARGPVR
+435 ARGDVR
-441 TKLRDILGSFLFGGE
+441 KRLRDILGSFLFGG
-456 DADKKVSVLSGGERG
+456 DDVDKKVSVLSGGERG

-506 LQKYDGA
+506 LKNYDGA

-519 DRDFLSGLTSKVY
+519 DRDFLSGLTEKVY
-532 EFKDQNVK
+532 EFKDKNVK
-540 EHIGDVYEFLEK
+540 EHIGDVYEFLDK
-552 VKADSIQEFSHK
+552 VKANSIQEFSQK
-564 PKVAEV
+564 PKAVEE
-570 KSAGKKESKEEQ
+570 KPTSHKESKEEQ
-582 KSRKSREKE
+582 KARKSLEKE
-591 IRIVKNKAEKL
+591 IRIAKNQSERL
-602 EKEISIIEEEIA
+602 EKEISTIEKEIA

-621 DTQAYKEALA
+621 DAEAYKEALE
-631 ERDVFKEYQEK
+631 ERDVFKEYQQK
-642 QQTLDSK
+642 QQLLDGK
-649 MVEWEEAVNK
+649 MAEWEEAVNK

-664 NQ
+664 SQ

>member
-1 LKSIATNVTFQ
+1 
-12 QTNPHFCKMISL
+12 L

-63 LKIIAGELEAES
+63 LKIIS
-75 GVVSKPSGATIGYLS
+75 GHMEPEKGSVSKPASATIGYLS
-90 QDIKPKAGKT
+90 QDIKPKVGKT
-100 IFNET
+100 IFDET
-105 YSALAELQELDVKL
+105 YSALKEL
-119 KDYTKQLETRTD
+119 KDLEHKVNFYTQQLSERTD
-131 YETDSYMELIQDMH
+131 YESDSYMDLIQDMH

-150 FSLLGGDTADAEV
+150 FSLLGGDTAEAEV

-174 SDLTRKM
+174 SDLQRKM

-218 IEWLEEFLKEHTGT
+218 IQWLEEFLKDHSGT

-244 NITNRTID
+244 NITNRTIEI
-252 VTLGR
+252 TLGR

-268 VEQRAERIALQMAS
+268 VSQRQERIELQMAS
-282 YENQQKYI
+282 YENQQKFI
-290 ADTERFIDRFRSKA
+290 ADTEKFIERFRYKA

-315 ALDKVER
+315 ALEKVER
-322 IQVEEQDNSVMRLRF
+322 IEVEEQDNSVMRLRF

-344 KVVVLAED
+344 KVVVLAEGVS
-352 LCKSYGDIEVL
+352 KSYGDLEVL
-363 KNVDFMLDRG
+363 KNVDLMLDRG

-379 GKNGEGKTTFSKILV
+379 GKNGEGKTTFSKIVV

-399 TGKMELGHNVAMGY
+399 TGKMELGHNVSMGY
-413 YAQDQAESLDSSK
+413 YAQDQAESLDPSK
-426 TVFETLDDV
+426 TVFQTLDDV
-435 ARGPVR
+435 ARGDVR

-456 DADKKVSVLSGGERG
+456 DVYKKVSVLSGGERG

-476 KLLLEPVNLLILDEP
+476 KLLLEPVNLLVLDEP

-506 LQKYDGA
+506 LKKYDGA

-519 DRDFLSGLTSKVY
+519 DRDFLSGLTEKVY
-532 EFKDQNVK
+532 EFKDKGIKQ
-540 EHIGDVYEFLEK
+540 HIGDVYEFLEK
-552 VKADSIQEFSHK
+552 AKVSSIAEYSSK
-564 PKVAEV
+564 PKVEAR
-570 KSAGKKESKEEQ
+570 KEEK
-582 KSRKSREKE
+582 KSENKEDHKQRKVREKE
-591 IRIVKNKAEKL
+591 HRNTKNKAERL
-602 EKEISIIEEEIA
+602 EKEIGELEKSIA
-614 DLDELML
+614 DLDELLL
-621 DTQAYKEALA
+621 DAKGYKEALG
-631 ERDVFKEYQEK
+631 ERDIFKEYEQK
-642 QQTLDSK
+642 QAEVSK
-649 MVEWEEAVNK
+649 KMAEWEEAVLK
-659 HETLS
+659 IETLS

>member
-1 LKSIATNVTFQ
+1 
-12 QTNPHFCKMISL
+12 MISL

-63 LKIIAGELEAES
+63 LKVIAGQLEAES
-75 GVVSKPSGATIGYLS
+75 GVISKPSGATIGYLS

-100 IFNET
+100 IFDET
-105 YSALAELQELDVKL
+105 YSALEELQELDVKL

-168 GLGFLR
+168 GLGFMR
-174 SDLTRKM
+174 KDLTRKM

-218 IEWLEEFLKEHTGT
+218 IEWLEEFLKIHTGT

-252 VTLGR
+252 ITLGR

-268 VEQRAERIALQMAS
+268 VSQRAERIALQMAS

-315 ALDKVER
+315 ALDKIER

-337 PPAPRAG
+337 SPAPRAG
-344 KVVVLAED
+344 KVVVLAESVS
-352 LCKSYGDIEVL
+352 KSYGDLEVL
-363 KNVDFMLDRG
+363 KNVDLMLDRG
-373 EKVALL
+373 EKVAFL
-379 GKNGEGKTTFSKILV
+379 GKNGEGKTTFSKIVV

-399 TGKMELGHNVAMGY
+399 TGKMELGHNVSMGY
-413 YAQDQAESLDSSK
+413 YAQDQAESLDSNK

-435 ARGPVR
+435 ARGDVR
-441 TKLRDILGSFLFGGE
+441 KRLRDILGSFLFGG
-456 DADKKVSVLSGGERG
+456 DDVDKKVSVLSGGERG

-506 LQKYDGA
+506 LKNYDGA

-519 DRDFLSGLTSKVY
+519 DRDFLSGLTEKVY
-532 EFKDQNVK
+532 EFKDKNVK
-540 EHIGDVYEFLEK
+540 EHIGDVYEFLDK
-552 VKADSIQEFSHK
+552 VKANSIQEFSQK
-564 PKVAEV
+564 PKAVEE
-570 KSAGKKESKEEQ
+570 KPTSHKESKEEQ
-582 KSRKSREKE
+582 KARKSLEKE
-591 IRIVKNKAEKL
+591 IRIAKNQSERL
-602 EKEISIIEEEIA
+602 EKEISTIEKEIA

-621 DTQAYKEALA
+621 DAEAYKEALE
-631 ERDVFKEYQEK
+631 ERDVFKEYQQK
-642 QQTLDSK
+642 QQLLDGK
-649 MVEWEEAVNK
+649 MAEWEEAVNK

-664 NQ
+664 SQ